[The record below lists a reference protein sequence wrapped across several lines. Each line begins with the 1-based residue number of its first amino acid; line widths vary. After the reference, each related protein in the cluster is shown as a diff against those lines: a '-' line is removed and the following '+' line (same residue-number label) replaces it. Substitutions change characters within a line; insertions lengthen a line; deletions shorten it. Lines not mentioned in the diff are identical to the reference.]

1 VASFA
6 KRSWVNMS
14 DELCSLT
21 PAKVRAIRRAY
32 AKLPKV
38 KAHWRNRTFDRVP
51 FGYTKALAE
60 RFGLKNRK
68 QLVNIATGKS
78 GSWILPKR
86 QAKAPNS

>member
-1 VASFA
+1 MASFA
-6 KRSWVNMS
+6 KGSWVNMS

-51 FGYTKALAE
+51 FGYSKALAV

-68 QLVNIATGKS
+68 QLVSIATGKS
-78 GSWILPKR
+78 GSWILSKSQGQPR
-86 QAKAPNS
+86 NS